1 MFRGKSRVSEDD
13 SSTLNVSHGGIQCL
27 TRNERMSQHIW
38 YLFSVYTVVS
48 ITGLYI
54 LYENTDGD
62 NGGLDGKAIKGEQ

>member
-1 MFRGKSRVSEDD
+1 
-13 SSTLNVSHGGIQCL
+13 
-27 TRNERMSQHIW
+27 MSQHIW

-62 NGGLDGKAIKGEQ
+62 NGGLDGKAIKGEHLVMIYWNYFYLLLYK